1 MEEETYLTDVIEVEV
16 LQQMQD
22 TFSQMTGM
30 ASLVTDAN
38 GVAVT
43 RGSNFT
49 DFCMKHTR
57 KSEIGCSRCEM
68 CDMNGAKLAMEQKS
82 PAIYHCH
89 AGLVDYAAPIIMN
102 GKMIGCFIGGQVMD
116 EEMDEDAIREMA
128 EELELDSDAYLEA
141 ARKLKVISEKDIQKA
156 AGFLYNFTSILSYM
170 AKSKY
175 KLQQAS
181 LEIKK
186 AADMKSDFLANM
198 SHEIRT
204 PMNAVIGMA
213 DMALR
218 EDLPLVARDY
228 INQIKSSGR
237 MLLTIINDVLDFS
250 KIESGKMDL
259 VLEEYMPMSMLNDIT
274 NIIMTRIGTKNV
286 ELIMD
291 IASDIPYMLLGDSVR
306 IKQIIVNLANN
317 AVKFTNDGKV
327 ELHIDYE
334 WISEDQIELLCSVS
348 DTGIG
353 IKKQDMQKLFATFSQ
368 VDSKRNRNV
377 EGTGLGLAIS
387 KRLLDLMDGSISV
400 ESEYEKGSKFSF
412 SLPQKVIDS
421 NPAIN
426 VDIKEGI
433 FVVGMMSNPFLRDQL
448 KKDICEL
455 GKDYQEI
462 SSEEELFALETPVD
476 FLFIEH
482 ALCTDEVLKY
492 VEEHPDLTG
501 VLLVSFRTSLFYDIP
516 NLLVVKKPLYVL
528 NIANILAHRDL
539 QAGAIH
545 EDEDADFIAPE
556 AKVLIVD
563 DNVINLTVAEG
574 LLEPLQM
581 KIDTA
586 TGSKEA
592 IEKINVNQYD
602 LIFMDHM
609 MPEVDGIE
617 TTHIIRRFY
626 PEYEKVPIIALTAN
640 AVGGVKNMFLREGMN
655 DFVAKPIEVNTII
668 GMVRKWL
675 PKEKIQKLAPG
686 EKLKLEKGVTAENV
700 PDIHIEGLDTKAAL
714 MLLGQ
719 EKLFWHTLEDFYKLI
734 DKKSQYIKELEQ
746 EENWQVY
753 TIEVHALKSS
763 AKQIGA
769 NELSAKAATLEEAGN
784 RRDEEK
790 IHMMTDEMLVQ
801 YRYYKG
807 ILKPYFQKDDSAGG
821 ELQLGQDVL
830 ENFFSRMKEA
840 LEDLDMSSMEDIL
853 GEMRQYRIEDKQ
865 KEFFERLSEAVDFM
879 DVDACEDILEEWE
892 KCFA

>member
-16 LQQMQD
+16 LQRMQD

-30 ASLVTDAN
+30 ASLTTDAN

-49 DFCMKHTR
+49 DFCMKYTR
-57 KSEIGCSRCEM
+57 KSEIGCPRCEA
-68 CDMNGAKLAMEQKS
+68 CDLNGAKLALEQES
-82 PAIYHCH
+82 PAIYRCH
-89 AGLVDYAAPIIMN
+89 AGLMDYAAPIMMN
-102 GKMIGCFIGGQVMD
+102 GKMIGCFIGGQIAS
-116 EEMDEDAIREMA
+116 EEPDEDAVRELA
-128 EELELDSDAYLEA
+128 EDLEVDAEAYVEA
-141 ARKLKVISEKDIQKA
+141 ARKIKVISEKEIHRA
-156 AGFLYNFTSILSYM
+156 AEFLYNFTSILSYM

-175 KLQQAS
+175 KLQQAN

-259 VLEEYMPMSMLNDIT
+259 VSEEYMPMSMINDIT

-291 IASDIPYMLLGDSVR
+291 IAPDIPYMLLGDSVR

-327 ELHIDYE
+327 ELRMDYE
-334 WISEDQIELLCSVS
+334 WIDEEQVQLLCSVS

-353 IKKQDMQKLFATFSQ
+353 IKERDIQKLFATFTQ

-387 KRLLDLMDGSISV
+387 KRLLDLMDGTISV
-400 ESEYEKGSKFSF
+400 ESEYEKGSTFSF
-412 SLPQKVIDS
+412 SLPQRVI
-421 NPAIN
+421 NPNTAID
-426 VDIKEGI
+426 VEIADGI
-433 FVVGMMSNPFLRDQL
+433 FAVGMMSNPYLREQL
-448 KKDICEL
+448 KKDVRRL
-455 GKDYQEI
+455 GVDYREVKSQ
-462 SSEEELFALETPVD
+462 EELFAMESQVD

-482 ALCTDEVLKY
+482 ALCTEELLQY
-492 VEEHPDLTG
+492 VEAHPDLTG

-516 NLLVVKKPLYVL
+516 NLLVVKKPLYIL

-539 QAGAIH
+539 QTGAMH
-545 EDEDADFIAPE
+545 EEENSDFIAPQ

-563 DNVINLTVAEG
+563 DNIINLTVAEG
-574 LLEPLQM
+574 LLDPLQM

-626 PEYEKVPIIALTAN
+626 PEYEKIPIIALTAN

-668 GMVRKWL
+668 GMVKKWL

-686 EKLKLEKGVTAENV
+686 EKLKREKGITEDNV
-700 PDIHIEGLDTKAAL
+700 PDIHIEGLDTRSAL
-714 MLLGQ
+714 MLLGR
-719 EKLFWHTLEDFYKLI
+719 EKLFWNTLGDFYKLI
-734 DKKSQYIKELEQ
+734 DKKAQYIKELE
-746 EENWQVY
+746 EAENWPVY

-769 NELSAKAATLEEAGN
+769 NELSAKAAALEEAGN

-807 ILKPYFQKDDSAGG
+807 ILKPYFQEDASAGG
-821 ELQLGQDVL
+821 ELQLEQDVL
-830 ENFFSRMKEA
+830 VQFFERMKEA

-853 GEMRQYRIEDKQ
+853 GEMRQYRIEDKP
-865 KEFFERLSEAVDFM
+865 KELFDKLSEAVDFM
-879 DVDACEDILEEWE
+879 DVDACEEILAEWE
-892 KCFA
+892 RCFV